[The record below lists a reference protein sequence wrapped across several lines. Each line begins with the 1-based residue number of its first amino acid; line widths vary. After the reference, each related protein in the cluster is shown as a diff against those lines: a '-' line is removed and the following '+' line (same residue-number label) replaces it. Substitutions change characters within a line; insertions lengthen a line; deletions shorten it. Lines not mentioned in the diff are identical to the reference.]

1 MIIELHILQSFAPS
15 NLNRDDTGAPKD
27 CDFGGVRRARIS
39 SQSLKRAMRRVFAKD
54 DLVPAALRATRTK
67 RVIVWIADSLVAS
80 GRTRE
85 DADAL
90 GAAVLA
96 AGGIKSTDGK
106 VGALMF
112 IGQDEVDALADLALA
127 NAEQLL
133 AAPAPDAVADKPR
146 GRKGANGLPDLKGP
160 VTAVLAKSRSVDVA
174 LFGRM
179 IAELPAGNV
188 DASAQVAHAIST
200 HRVEIDFDY
209 YTAMDDLAT
218 PEETGAAMVD
228 TVEFNAAT
236 YYRYAIVDVSSLG
249 ERLVDGDRVRL
260 ALDAFLRAAIVAEP
274 TGKQNS
280 FAAHNPPS
288 YVLVVVREAGAWSLA
303 NAFLRPVRA
312 SGEGD
317 LVDRSIEAL
326 EAYWDRLGR
335 MYGNRGLRF
344 AGSAAD
350 RELGA
355 SGAIERADDVDALV
369 AQVIDM
375 AAGGAA

>member
-67 RVIVWIADSLVAS
+67 RVIVRIADSLVAS

-96 AGGIKSTDGK
+96 AGGIKSTDGE

-112 IGQDEVDALADLALA
+112 IGRDEVDALADLALA

-133 AAPAPDAVADKPR
+133 AAPAPEAVADKPR
-146 GRKGANGLPDLKGP
+146 GRKGASGLPDLKGP
-160 VTAVLAKSRSVDVA
+160 VTAALAKSRSVDVA

-209 YTAMDDLAT
+209 YTAMDELAT

-249 ERLVDGDRVRL
+249 ERLVDADRVRL
-260 ALDAFLRAAIVAEP
+260 ALDAFLRAAIIAEP

-326 EAYWDRLGR
+326 EVYWGRLGR

-350 RELGA
+350 RELEA

-369 AQVIDM
+369 AQVVDM
-375 AAGGAA
+375 AARGAA